1 MRRLTR
7 KQALRMSRQ
16 RRDPVRLS
24 TNQVLTI
31 EVAHIQTLDELVR
44 DGSPQALWDWVA
56 NVYTWSRVAELM
68 KLGTDEMEEQLKVC
82 VRLLERYRRT
92 GRVAFDGPDYQLAKH
107 GVDVMD
113 ELARQVPQPVAIA
126 AARWSEQ
133 RLAPMRATFEAE
145 RKVA

>member
-68 KLGTDEMEEQLKVC
+68 QLGTEDMSQQLELC
-82 VRLLERYRRT
+82 ALLLARFRRT
-92 GRVAFDGPDYQLAKH
+92 QRAGFTGPEYQLAKH

-113 ELARQVPQPVAIA
+113 ELARQVTEPVAQA
-126 AARWSEQ
+126 AARWSEE
-133 RLAPMRATFEAE
+133 RLAHLRAGLDTE